1 MDNFKESILQT
12 LELIEAGVQ
21 VSEQKHKMRKI
32 DKFIFWLSASI
43 FYFALTLSIVLIV
56 KFIF

>member
-12 LELIEAGVQ
+12 LDLIESGIQ